1 MESLW
6 LERMGV
12 SVRGNSET
20 RNSSAWGSVALGYQ
34 QVCLPVLQR
43 LGPEQ
48 ALRTLWLRDR
58 KVGLV

>member
-1 MESLW
+1 M
-6 LERMGV
+6 ERMGV

-20 RNSSAWGSVALGYQ
+20 RNSSARDSVALGCQ
-34 QVCLPVLQR
+34 QVCLPVLRR

-48 ALRTLWLRDR
+48 ALRMLWLRDR